1 MEFRM
6 NKVRVGMIVE
16 GTVFLVTDETVYL
29 DIQSYADGV
38 IHKKA
43 LALGDIESCKEV
55 CKVGDVLR
63 AKINRID
70 TDVQQILMSRID
82 ILKEENVKSVQ
93 DLVKT
98 NERIQALVTSAN
110 AGGLNLTYQGVSVF
124 MPTSMI
130 DIKMINPEDFVNQT
144 LECRV
149 IEANQRRITVSR
161 KVLLEEDLRALKA
174 KEFSELKV
182 GQTITGKVTKIAAF
196 GAFVEVGNNE
206 GLIHIS
212 QLSHHRTKDVTE
224 VVKEGEEV
232 TAQIISLDKKR
243 IALSI
248 KALQKTPWVIFGE
261 EHKVGEVVT
270 GKVQRKSGQLMF
282 IEVARDVV
290 GVLNSKDYSWDPH
303 DNLAGNINVG
313 EELTLQ
319 ILSMDV
325 ERRRMALSKKHLDY
339 NPWNDVTVKVGEE
352 VSGTVEELQ
361 SRGALIKIQ
370 GVKAFL
376 PISEITG
383 EHIGQVSDVLKLNDV
398 INVVILELDKKMWKM
413 KVSKSQLV
421 DAKQRKEFEHYL
433 KTEEKAE
440 QGQTLGDLFGD
451 KLKKFK

>member
-1 MEFRM
+1 MDFKM
-6 NKVRVGMIVE
+6 NKVKVGMIVE
-16 GTVFLVTDETVYL
+16 GTVFKVTDETVYL

-43 LALGDIESCKEV
+43 LALGDIDSCKDV

-93 DLVKT
+93 DLAKS
-98 NERIQALVTSAN
+98 NERIKALVKGVN
-110 AGGLNLTYQGVSVF
+110 NGGLSLTYQGVELF
-124 MPTSMI
+124 MPASMI
-130 DIKMINPEDFVNQT
+130 AIENVNPADFVNQT
-144 LECRV
+144 LECKV
-149 IEANQRRITVSR
+149 IEADQRRITVSR
-161 KVLLEEDLRALKA
+161 RVILEEELRNLKT
-174 KEFSELKV
+174 KEFNELKV

-196 GAFVEVGNNE
+196 GAFVQVGSNE

-212 QLSHHRTKDVTE
+212 QLSHHQTAEVTDV
-224 VVKEGEEV
+224 VQEGDEV

-243 IALSI
+243 IGLSI
-248 KALQKTPWVIFGE
+248 KALQKTPWVIFGD
-261 EHKVGEVVT
+261 EHKVGDVVT
-270 GKVQRKSGQLMF
+270 GKVTRKSGQIIY

-290 GVLNSKDYSWDPH
+290 GILNSKDYSWDPRE
-303 DNLAGNINVG
+303 NVAGNINVG
-313 EELTLQ
+313 DDLSLQ
-319 ILSMDV
+319 ILSMDI
-325 ERRRMALSKKHLDY
+325 EKRRMALSKKHLDY

-361 SRGALIKIQ
+361 SNGALIKIQ

-383 EHIGQVSDVLKLNDV
+383 ERVNQVSDVLKMNDV

-421 DAKQRKEFEHYL
+421 DAKQRKEFETYL
-433 KTEEKAE
+433 KTEEKA
-440 QGQTLGDLFGD
+440 QSQTLGDLFGD